1 MGTSLFKYIHWK
13 TSQGR
18 EQIGRSMNLGKILLI
33 LVLGLINKASTK
45 NVRHDL
51 APLELNGDLKNNLDQ
66 TELKKYPVDRW
77 GWGWIEDKINDAK
90 GWIEWKKGQIWDLVE
105 EAKGIKDWIASKAE

>member
-1 MGTSLFKYIHWK
+1 
-13 TSQGR
+13 
-18 EQIGRSMNLGKILLI
+18 MNLGKILLI

-77 GWGWIEDKINDAK
+77 GCKYLSTK
-90 GWIEWKKGQIWDLVE
+90 LVV
-105 EAKGIKDWIASKAE
+105 A